1 VVSRRNLLV
10 GSAAVLGALSMGTG
24 TAAASVGRN
33 RRATFATALPQG
45 VVFGFRLPGGLTCP
59 VPFMS
64 RAAWGAD
71 ESWRFV
77 NGVEDWPAEHHPV
90 QALTVHHTGFAASLD
105 PAETVRTIYRQQALT
120 AARGGIQGWGDI
132 GYNLLI
138 DDAGVVYEGRYS
150 GSAFPVFGPT
160 ARLMTTGAHVQY
172 FNTGNIGVCLLGY
185 LNDVPPSQAAQ
196 DSLVTVLA
204 YLAAVAGV
212 NPLGTVNYYNPVPRP
227 NGTHST
233 ATVLGVS
240 GHRNWAATDCPGHA
254 LYPLLGSIRQRVAT
268 AMPSVSEPSQSQSS
282 SQPTSSQ
289 NPSPSESGEP
299 TAPTSENPSPSG
311 TSSQPTPP
319 PSQNPPQPVG
329 TPDPDAGTVGSRSE
343 RGGDEYVP
351 AARAA
356 SPSQFPTTTPPPTST
371 VDVSPSAIPSSRAT
385 RTWTDPPAVTAGGSV
400 GVESAGWGF
409 TTAAVGVTVGGALG
423 SLGGLWWRH
432 RRRASSAAKPTGTDP
447 SIVDSSSPEP
457 SRADE
462 PATGS
467 AVDEPST
474 ASPVESTTGQSPM
487 DEVPTGSAVDESTD

>member
-1 VVSRRNLLV
+1 MVSRRKLLV

-33 RRATFATALPQG
+33 RRVTFATALPQG
-45 VVFGFRLPGGLTCP
+45 VAFGFRLPGGLTCP

-77 NGVEDWPAEHHPV
+77 NGREDWPAEHHPV

-105 PAETVRTIYRQQALT
+105 PAETVRAIYRQQALSS
-120 AARGGIQGWGDI
+120 ARGGMQGWGDI

-138 DDAGVVYEGRYS
+138 DGAGVVYEGRFS
-150 GSAFPVFGPT
+150 GSAFPIFGPT

-212 NPLGTVNYYNPVPRP
+212 NPLGTVNYSNPVLRP
-227 NGTHST
+227 DGTRST

-240 GHRNWAATDCPGHA
+240 GHRNWAPTDCPGHA
-254 LYPLLGSIRQRVAT
+254 LYPLLGSIRERVAT
-268 AMPSVSEPSQSQSS
+268 AMPAVSEPSQSQSS
-282 SQPTSSQ
+282 SQPSSSQ
-289 NPSPSESGEP
+289 NPSPSESGQP
-299 TAPTSENPSPSG
+299 SQNPSAPG
-311 TSSQPTPP
+311 TSNQPTPP
-319 PSQNPPQPVG
+319 PTQNPPQPGG
-329 TPDPDAGTVGSRSE
+329 TGGSSSE

-356 SPSQFPTTTPPPTST
+356 SPSQFPTTTPPPTPTST
-371 VDVSPSAIPSSRAT
+371 VDVSPSAVPSSRPT
-385 RTWTDPPAVTAGGSV
+385 RTWTDPPAATVAS
-400 GVESAGWGF
+400 EAENAGWGF

-432 RRRASSAAKPTGTDP
+432 RRRTASSAKPTGAER

-457 SRADE
+457 SPAGE
-462 PATGS
+462 PPSGS
-467 AVDEPST
+467 AVDEP
-474 ASPVESTTGQSPM
+474 TT
-487 DEVPTGSAVDESTD
+487 ESAVDESTD

>member
-1 VVSRRNLLV
+1 MVSRRKLLV

-33 RRATFATALPQG
+33 RRVTLATALPQG
-45 VVFGFRLPGGLTCP
+45 AAFGFRLPGGLTCP

-77 NGVEDWPAEHHPV
+77 NGREDWPAEHHPV

-233 ATVLGVS
+233 ATVIGVS

-254 LYPLLGSIRQRVAT
+254 LYPLLGSIRQRAAT
-268 AMPSVSEPSQSQSS
+268 AMPSVSEP
-282 SQPTSSQ
+282 SQ

-299 TAPTSENPSPSG
+299 TPSTSENPSPPG
-311 TSSQPTPP
+311 TSNQPTPP
-319 PSQNPPQPVG
+319 PAQNPPQP
-329 TPDPDAGTVGSRSE
+329 AGTGGSSSE

-356 SPSQFPTTTPPPTST
+356 SPSQFPTTTPPPTTPPPTST
-371 VDVSPSAIPSSRAT
+371 VDVTPSAIPSSRAT
-385 RTWTDPPAVTAGGSV
+385 RTWTDPPAATAASGA
-400 GVESAGWGF
+400 ESAGWGF

-423 SLGGLWWRH
+423 SLGGLLWRR
-432 RRRASSAAKPTGTDP
+432 RRRASSATKPTGTEP
-447 SIVDSSSPEP
+447 SIVDNPSPVP
-457 SRADE
+457 TQDDE
-462 PATGS
+462 PTTAQS
-467 AVDEPST
+467 RLDESPGT
-474 ASPVESTTGQSPM
+474 AP
-487 DEVPTGSAVDESTD
+487 VDESTQ